1 MSGFCL
7 EGPAERRECWC
18 AVFGGAGGGGG
29 NIRAETT
36 GKRCVKE
43 DQTWI
48 TSCSTHPLR
57 PNAFGVMRSCLLQMW
72 VGG

>member
-7 EGPAERRECWC
+7 EGPAERN
-18 AVFGGAGGGGG
+18 AGVLYLVVGGGTLEQ
-29 NIRAETT
+29 RLLH
-36 GKRCVKE
+36 CVKE
-43 DQTWI
+43 DQTWV

-57 PNAFGVMRSCLLQMW
+57 PIAFGVMRSCLLQMW